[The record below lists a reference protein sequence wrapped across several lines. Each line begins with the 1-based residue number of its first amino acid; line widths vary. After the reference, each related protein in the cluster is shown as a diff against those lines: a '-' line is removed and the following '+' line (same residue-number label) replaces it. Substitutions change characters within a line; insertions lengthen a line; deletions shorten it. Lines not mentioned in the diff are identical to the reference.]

1 MVRVFSLYIAPPA
14 VDVSRLPLNIQDSS
28 VRIPL
33 LEIAPPL
40 DVARPSLKYSPR
52 IRTSAVLSV
61 IRSSWDMEL
70 EVVQEAALVRVTPFP
85 TIVRLFV
92 ISGKAL
98 VRFITVVPAVT
109 PLKVIISP
117 AWALVRA

>member
-1 MVRVFSLYIAPPA
+1 VR
-14 VDVSRLPLNIQDSS
+14 
-28 VRIPL
+28 
-33 LEIAPPL
+33 
-40 DVARPSLKYSPR
+40 
-52 IRTSAVLSV
+52 
-61 IRSSWDMEL
+61 EL
-70 EVVQEAALVRVTPFP
+70 AVQEAALVRVTPFP

-92 ISGKAL
+92 IAGKAL